1 MTDLGTLLIDGMSS
15 YQFTNNWFDALAKG
29 VWDQLMARYAP
40 ARILE
45 IGSYEGASACY
56 LIDTLAPHHPIEL
69 HCIDS
74 WEGGVEHQAGGVAP
88 ADMTTVES
96 RFHHNV
102 TLATGQ
108 HAGRAKV
115 IVHKGYS
122 DDCLARLIAEG
133 KKGYFD
139 FVYVDGSH
147 QAADVLA
154 DAVLGFK
161 LLKVGGVIAFDD
173 YLWSEQLPSG
183 TDPLRCPKPAIDA
196 FVNLNCR
203 KLEVLS
209 APLYQLYVRKVSN

>member
-1 MTDLGTLLIDGMSS
+1 MTE
-15 YQFTNNWFDALAKG
+15 YRFTNNWFDALAKG
-29 VWDQLMARYAP
+29 VWDQFITGHAP

-56 LIDTLAPHHPIEL
+56 LIDTLARHHPLEL

-74 WEGGVEHQAGGVAP
+74 WEGGVEHRAGGIART
-88 ADMTTVES
+88 DMSAVES

-102 TLATGQ
+102 RLAVGK
-108 HAGRAKV
+108 HPGRV
-115 IVHKGYS
+115 RLTVHKGYS
-122 DDCLARLIAEG
+122 DECLARLLAGG

-154 DAVLGFK
+154 DAVLGFR
-161 LLKVGGVIAFDD
+161 LLKTGGIIAFDD
-173 YLWSEQLPSG
+173 YLWAEPLPSG
-183 TDPLRCPKPAIDA
+183 KDPLRCPKPAIDA
-196 FVNLNCR
+196 FVNLNFR

-209 APLYQLYVRKVSN
+209 APLYQLYVRKLSDRD

>member
-1 MTDLGTLLIDGMSS
+1 MTS
-15 YQFTNNWFDALAKG
+15 YQFTNNWFDILAKG
-29 VWDQLMARYAP
+29 VWDQLMTHHAP

-56 LIDTLAPHHPIEL
+56 LIDTLAPHQPIEL

-74 WEGGVEHQAGGVAP
+74 WEGGVEHQAGGTAP
-88 ADMTTVES
+88 ADMSAVEA

-102 TLATGQ
+102 TLACGKYP
-108 HAGRAKV
+108 GRTRLT
-115 IVHKGYS
+115 VHKGYS
-122 DDCLARLIAEG
+122 DECLARLIAGG

-154 DAVLGFK
+154 DAVLGFR
-161 LLKVGGVIAFDD
+161 LLKVGGIIAFDD

-183 TDPLRCPKPAIDA
+183 KDPLRCPKPAIDA
-196 FVNLNCR
+196 FVNLNFR

-209 APLYQLYVRKVSN
+209 APLYQLYVRKLAE

>member
-1 MTDLGTLLIDGMSS
+1 MTL
-15 YQFTNNWFDALAKG
+15 YQFTNNWFDTVAKG
-29 VWDQLMARYAP
+29 LWDQFMARYAP

-56 LIDTLAPHHPIEL
+56 LIDTLAPHHPVEL

-74 WEGGVEHQAGGVAP
+74 WEGGLEHQAEGVSP
-88 ADMTTVES
+88 ADMAAVES

-102 TLATGQ
+102 TQSAGQ

-115 IVHKGYS
+115 VVHKGYS
-122 DDCLARLIAEG
+122 DECLARLIAEG

-173 YLWSEQLPSG
+173 YLWSEQLPTG
-183 TDPLRCPKPAIDA
+183 KDPLRCPKPAIDA

-203 KLEVLS
+203 KLDVLS
-209 APLYQLYVRKVSN
+209 APLYQLYVRKLAD